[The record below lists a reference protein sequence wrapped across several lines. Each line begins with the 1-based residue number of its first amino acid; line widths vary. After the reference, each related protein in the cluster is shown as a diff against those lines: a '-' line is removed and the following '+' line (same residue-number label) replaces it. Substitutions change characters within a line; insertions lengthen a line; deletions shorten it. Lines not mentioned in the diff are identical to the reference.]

1 MEASMHSLWLNI
13 ILLIGF
19 GALLAWALW
28 KR

>member
-13 ILLIGF
+13 LALIVC